1 MGFEPWIET
10 LGVAAALGLA
20 VSGIAAISVRLA
32 RGIAWSRGQ
41 GAVFRRLV
49 WPVLLLGPA
58 LAVRITLPVVE
69 DLAPSWRELLQHL
82 AALTLIGLVAWLLIA
97 VASLLD
103 AYVDEAFPVGVEDNL
118 EARRIHTRF
127 RVLRRLFVML
137 TVILC
142 GVAALMTFPGMRA
155 LGAGL
160 LASAGIVGIV
170 VGIAA
175 RPTVETLIA
184 GIQLAWTQP
193 VRLDDVVIMEG
204 EWGRIE
210 EIGATYVVV
219 RLWDLRRLVVP
230 ISYLLNHP
238 FQNWTRTSANLLGA
252 VTVEVDYRTP
262 VDAVRE
268 AVGGMLGESTLFEGG
283 FWNLQVVDAG
293 PQTMRLR
300 VLCEVPNADVGW
312 ELRCEVREKLIAY
325 LQQAHPE
332 CLPRLRAELVGR
344 SEGEAG
350 EARGAGPVERSRVT
364 G

>member
-1 MGFEPWIET
+1 VIC
-10 LGVAAALGLA
+10 
-20 VSGIAAISVRLA
+20 VRLA
-32 RGIAWSRGQ
+32 RGIVWSRGQ
-41 GAVFRRLV
+41 TGVFRRIV
-49 WPVLLLGPA
+49 WPALLLGPA
-58 LAVRITLPVVE
+58 IAVRLSLPVIE
-69 DLAPSWRELLQHL
+69 GPEPSWRALLLHL
-82 AALTLIGLVAWLLIA
+82 TALTLIGLFGWLLIA
-97 VASLLD
+97 FVSLLD
-103 AYVDEAFPVGVEDNL
+103 AYVDEAFPVGVDDNL

-142 GVAALMTFPGMRA
+142 GIAALMTFPGMRA
-155 LGAGL
+155 LGTGL

-193 VRLDDVVIMEG
+193 VRLDDVVIMEV

-230 ISYLLNHP
+230 ISYLLSHP
-238 FQNWTRTSANLLGA
+238 FQNWTRTSAHLLGA

-262 VDAVRE
+262 VEAVRE
-268 AVGGMLGESTLFEGG
+268 AVGDILGQSALYEGG

-293 PQTMRLR
+293 PQTMKLR
-300 VLCEVPNADVGW
+300 VLCDVPNADVGW

-325 LQQAHPE
+325 LQQAHPD
-332 CLPRLRAELVGR
+332 CLPRLRAELVPR
-344 SEGEAG
+344 SQAAAHAGDGEVSVVDAG
-350 EARGAGPVERSRVT
+350 SLAGSSDPR
-364 G
+364 

>member
-1 MGFEPWIET
+1 MGFAPWIET
-10 LGVAAALGLA
+10 LAYAALLGLT
-20 VSGIAAISVRLA
+20 VSGITAISVRLA
-32 RGIAWSRGQ
+32 RGIVWSPARTG
-41 GAVFRRLV
+41 VFRRIV
-49 WPVLLLGPA
+49 WPLLLLGPCV
-58 LAVRITLPVVE
+58 AVRLTLPVVE
-69 DLAPSWRELLQHL
+69 ELAQSWRELLQHVSSL
-82 AALTLIGLVAWLLIA
+82 VLIGLVGWLLIA
-97 VASLLD
+97 FVSLLD
-103 AYVDEAFPVGVEDNL
+103 AYVDEAFPVEVDDNL

-142 GVAALMTFPGMRA
+142 AVAALMTFPGMRA
-155 LGAGL
+155 LGTGL

-193 VRLDDVVIMEG
+193 IRLDDVVIMEG

-230 ISYLLNHP
+230 ISYLLSHP
-238 FQNWTRTSANLLGA
+238 FQNWTRTSAHLLGA

-262 VDAVRE
+262 VEAVRE
-268 AVGGMLGESTLFEGG
+268 AVGRMLSESTLFAGG

-293 PQTMRLR
+293 PQTMKLR
-300 VLCEVPNADVGW
+300 VLCDVPNADVGW

-325 LQQAHPE
+325 LQQTHPG
-332 CLPRLRAELVGR
+332 CLPRLRAELVPR
-344 SEGEAG
+344 SEGGSG
-350 EARGAGPVERSRVT
+350 EEGSAITR
-364 G
+364 